1 MAKKD
6 SVEDQF
12 DQVFDVMPGAE
23 YDTEEIESVDMN
35 FGLGEEEP
43 EEEETEE
50 TEQPEAAEAEEEPV
64 VAEENTEE
72 TAEETA
78 EEEESEAEEP
88 VAEAEPE
95 PEPEPEPEVAPEP
108 EKKEHMVPKSRLDE
122 VLQKQKALQK
132 QVDDMKKATEP
143 SKNAPDPYNFDEKE
157 REYMNLVL
165 DGKEAD
171 AVKLRQEIR
180 IAEKAQLEFEMNEKM
195 QQTVQHN
202 AQATA
207 LQAAANELEANFPVF
222 DQNSAEYNEEFTQEV
237 IGLRDAFIMQGFD
250 AVDSLMKASNF
261 VIKTHDLAAP
271 EPATSTL
278 DAPTAPKARQPDE
291 VAKKRAEVS
300 KKLKA
305 AEAQPPEL
313 PGESSASRGEKA
325 IDVTTMSEDEFN
337 ALPAATIQRLRGDV
351 L

>member
-1 MAKKD
+1 MAKK
-6 SVEDQF
+6 ENPEEQF
-12 DQVFDVMPGAE
+12 DTVFDVMPGAE
-23 YDTEEIESVDMN
+23 RDTEEVAAVDMN
-35 FGLGEEEP
+35 FGLGEEPVQEEEEP
-43 EEEETEE
+43 EEEVVAETEE
-50 TEQPEAAEAEEEPV
+50 EPVAEVEEPEAEEESEEP
-64 VAEENTEE
+64 VAEVE
-72 TAEETA
+72 
-78 EEEESEAEEP
+78 EAEEP

-95 PEPEPEPEVAPEP
+95 PEPE
-108 EKKEHMVPKSRLDE
+108 KKDHMVPKSRLDE

-132 QVDDMKKATEP
+132 QLEDMKKAQQPAE
-143 SKNAPDPYNFDEKE
+143 NAPDPYDFDSKEK
-157 REYMNLVL
+157 EYMNLVL

-171 AVKLRQEIR
+171 AVRLRQEIR
-180 IAEKAQLEFEMNEKM
+180 TAEKASLQFEMTEQM

-222 DQNSAEYNEEFTQEV
+222 DQNSESYNESYTQEV

-250 AVDSLMKASNF
+250 AVDALSKAANF
-261 VIKTHDLAAP
+261 VLTTNNLVAP
-271 EPATSTL
+271 EPTTSTL
-278 DAPTAPKARQPDE
+278 DAPAAPKQKAVDE

-313 PGESSASRGEKA
+313 PGESSAARGEKA
-325 IDVTTMSEDEFN
+325 VDVSTMSEDEFN
-337 ALPAATIQRLRGDV
+337 ALPEATIKRLRGDI

>member
-1 MAKKD
+1 MAKK
-6 SVEDQF
+6 ETPEEQF
-12 DQVFDVMPGAE
+12 DTVFDVMPGAE
-23 YDTEEIESVDMN
+23 RDTEEVEAVDMN

-43 EEEETEE
+43 EPEEPETEE
-50 TEQPEAAEAEEEPV
+50 Q
-64 VAEENTEE
+64 
-72 TAEETA
+72 
-78 EEEESEAEEP
+78 EEP
-88 VAEAEPE
+88 VAEAEMPEEEQEEEEVVAEETEEPVAEVESE
-95 PEPEPEPEVAPEP
+95 PEPEPEP

-132 QVDDMKKATEP
+132 QLEDMKKAQEP
-143 SKNAPDPYNFDEKE
+143 PANAPAPYDFDSKE

-180 IAEKAQLEFEMNEKM
+180 NAEKAQLEFDMNEKM

-207 LQAAANELEANFPVF
+207 LQAAANELEAQFPVF
-222 DQNSAEYNEEFTQEV
+222 DQNSEAYNEGYTQEV
-237 IGLRDAFIMQGFD
+237 IGLRDAFIMQGYD
-250 AVDSLMKASNF
+250 AVDALTKAANF
-261 VIKTHDLAAP
+261 VIKTNDLAAP
-271 EPATSTL
+271 EPTSSTL
-278 DAPTAPKARQPDE
+278 DARTAPKQKPVDE

-305 AEAQPPEL
+305 AESQPPEL
-313 PGESSASRGEKA
+313 PGESSAARGERA
-325 IDVTTMSEDEFN
+325 VDVSTMSEDEFN
-337 ALPAATIQRLRGDV
+337 ALPDATIKRLRGDI

>member
-1 MAKKD
+1 MAKK
-6 SVEDQF
+6 ETPEEQF
-12 DQVFDVMPGAE
+12 DTVFDVMPGAE
-23 YDTEEIESVDMN
+23 RDTEEVPAVDMN
-35 FGLGEEEP
+35 FGLGEEPVQEEEEP
-43 EEEETEE
+43 EEEIAAETEE
-50 TEQPEAAEAEEEPV
+50 ESVAEVEEPEAEEEPEEP
-64 VAEENTEE
+64 VAEVEE
-72 TAEETA
+72 AA
-78 EEEESEAEEP
+78 EP

-95 PEPEPEPEVAPEP
+95 
-108 EKKEHMVPKSRLDE
+108 KKDHMVPKSRLDE

-132 QVDDMKKATEP
+132 QLEDMKKAQQPAE
-143 SKNAPDPYNFDEKE
+143 NAPDPYDFDSKEK
-157 REYMNLVL
+157 EYMNLVL

-171 AVKLRQEIR
+171 AVRLRQEIR
-180 IAEKAQLEFEMNEKM
+180 TAEKASLQFEMTEQM

-222 DQNSAEYNEEFTQEV
+222 DQNSESYNEDYTQEV

-250 AVDSLMKASNF
+250 AVDALSKAANF
-261 VIKTHDLAAP
+261 VLMTNNLVAP

-278 DAPTAPKARQPDE
+278 DAPAAPKQKTVDE

-313 PGESSASRGEKA
+313 PGESSAARGEKA
-325 IDVTTMSEDEFN
+325 VDVATMSEDEFN
-337 ALPAATIQRLRGDV
+337 ALPDATIKRLRGDI

>member
-1 MAKKD
+1 MAKK
-6 SVEDQF
+6 ETPEEQF
-12 DQVFDVMPGAE
+12 DTVFDVMPGAE
-23 YDTEEIESVDMN
+23 RDTEEVPAVDMN
-35 FGLGEEEP
+35 FGLGEEPVQEEEEP
-43 EEEETEE
+43 EEEIAAETEE
-50 TEQPEAAEAEEEPV
+50 EPVAEVEEPEAEEESEEP
-64 VAEENTEE
+64 VAEVEE
-72 TAEETA
+72 AA
-78 EEEESEAEEP
+78 EP

-95 PEPEPEPEVAPEP
+95 
-108 EKKEHMVPKSRLDE
+108 KKDHMVPKSRLDE

-132 QVDDMKKATEP
+132 QLEDMKKAQQPAE
-143 SKNAPDPYNFDEKE
+143 NAPDPYDFDSKEK
-157 REYMNLVL
+157 EYMNLVL

-171 AVKLRQEIR
+171 AVRLRQEIR
-180 IAEKAQLEFEMNEKM
+180 TAEKASLQFEMTEQM

-222 DQNSAEYNEEFTQEV
+222 DQNSELYNESYTQEV

-250 AVDSLMKASNF
+250 AVDALSKAANF
-261 VIKTHDLAAP
+261 VLMTNNLVAP

-278 DAPTAPKARQPDE
+278 DAPAAPKQKTVDE

-313 PGESSASRGEKA
+313 PGESSAARGEKA
-325 IDVTTMSEDEFN
+325 VDVATMSEDEFN
-337 ALPAATIQRLRGDV
+337 ALPDATIKRLRGDI

>member
-1 MAKKD
+1 MAK
-6 SVEDQF
+6 EETPNNQF
-12 DQVFDVMPGAE
+12 DEVFDVMPGADR
-23 YDTEEIESVDMN
+23 DTEEVESVDMN
-35 FGLGEEEP
+35 FGLGEEESEPAPEPEEPEETVAEEEEEPVAEAETPEEEP
-43 EEEETEE
+43 EEEE
-50 TEQPEAAEAEEEPV
+50 V
-64 VAEENTEE
+64 VAEET
-72 TAEETA
+72 
-78 EEEESEAEEP
+78 EEP

-95 PEPEPEPEVAPEP
+95 PEPEPEPE
-108 EKKEHMVPKSRLDE
+108 KKDHMVPKSRLDE

-132 QVDDMKKATEP
+132 QLEDMKKAQEP
-143 SKNAPDPYNFDEKE
+143 AENAPDPYDFDAKE

-180 IAEKAQLEFEMNEKM
+180 NAEKAQLEFDMSEKM

-207 LQAAANELEANFPVF
+207 LQAAANELEAQFPVF
-222 DQNSAEYNEEFTQEV
+222 DQNSATYNEDYTQEV
-237 IGLRDAFIMQGFD
+237 IGLRDAFIMQGYD
-250 AVDSLMKASNF
+250 AVDALTKAANF
-261 VIKTHDLAAP
+261 VIKTNDLAAP
-271 EPATSTL
+271 EPTNSTL
-278 DAPTAPKARQPDE
+278 DAPTAPKQKPVDE

-305 AEAQPPEL
+305 AESQPPEL

-325 IDVTTMSEDEFN
+325 VDVSTMSEDEFN
-337 ALPAATIQRLRGDV
+337 ALPDATIKRLRGDI

>member
-1 MAKKD
+1 MAKK
-6 SVEDQF
+6 ETPEEQF
-12 DQVFDVMPGAE
+12 DTVFDVMPGAE
-23 YDTEEIESVDMN
+23 RDTEEVEAVDMN

-43 EEEETEE
+43 EPEEPETEE
-50 TEQPEAAEAEEEPV
+50 QEEPVAEAETPEEQPEEEEV
-64 VAEENTEE
+64 VAEET
-72 TAEETA
+72 
-78 EEEESEAEEP
+78 EEP

-95 PEPEPEPEVAPEP
+95 PEPE
-108 EKKEHMVPKSRLDE
+108 KKDHMVPKSRLDE

-132 QVDDMKKATEP
+132 QLEDMKKAQEP
-143 SKNAPDPYNFDEKE
+143 PANAPDPYDFDSKE

-180 IAEKAQLEFEMNEKM
+180 NAEKAQLEFDMNEKM

-207 LQAAANELEANFPVF
+207 LQAAANELEAQFPVF
-222 DQNSAEYNEEFTQEV
+222 DQNSEAYNEGYTQEV
-237 IGLRDAFIMQGFD
+237 IGLRDAFIMQGYD
-250 AVDSLMKASNF
+250 AVDALTKAANF
-261 VIKTHDLAAP
+261 VIKTNDLAAP
-271 EPATSTL
+271 EPTSSTL
-278 DAPTAPKARQPDE
+278 DAPTAPKQKPVDE

-305 AEAQPPEL
+305 AESQPPEL
-313 PGESSASRGEKA
+313 PGESSAARGERA
-325 IDVTTMSEDEFN
+325 VDVSTMSEDEFN
-337 ALPAATIQRLRGDV
+337 ALPDATIKRLRGDI

>member
-1 MAKKD
+1 MAKEETPN
-6 SVEDQF
+6 SQF

-23 YDTEEIESVDMN
+23 RDTEEVEAVDMN

-43 EEEETEE
+43 EVEE
-50 TEQPEAAEAEEEPV
+50 PVAEAEEEPV
-64 VAEENTEE
+64 AEAETPEEEPEEEEVVAEET
-72 TAEETA
+72 
-78 EEEESEAEEP
+78 EEP

-95 PEPEPEPEVAPEP
+95 PEPEPEPE
-108 EKKEHMVPKSRLDE
+108 KKDHMVPKSRLDE

-132 QVDDMKKATEP
+132 QLEDMKKAQEP
-143 SKNAPDPYNFDEKE
+143 PANAPDPYDFDSKE

-180 IAEKAQLEFEMNEKM
+180 NAEKAQLEFDMSEKM

-207 LQAAANELEANFPVF
+207 LQVAANELEAQFPVF
-222 DQNSAEYNEEFTQEV
+222 DQSSESYNEDYTQEV
-237 IGLRDAFIMQGFD
+237 IGLRDAFIMQGYD
-250 AVDSLMKASNF
+250 AVDALTKAANF
-261 VIKTHDLAAP
+261 VIKTNDLAAP
-271 EPATSTL
+271 ELTNSTL
-278 DAPTAPKARQPDE
+278 DARTAPKQRVVDE

-300 KKLKA
+300 KKLQA
-305 AEAQPPEL
+305 AESQPPEL

-325 IDVTTMSEDEFN
+325 VDVSTMSEDEFN
-337 ALPAATIQRLRGDV
+337 ALPDATIKRLRGDI

>member
-1 MAKKD
+1 MAKK
-6 SVEDQF
+6 ENPEEQF
-12 DQVFDVMPGAE
+12 DTVFDVMPGAE
-23 YDTEEIESVDMN
+23 RDTEEVAAVDMN
-35 FGLGEEEP
+35 FGLGEEPVQEEEEP
-43 EEEETEE
+43 EEEVAAETEE
-50 TEQPEAAEAEEEPV
+50 EPVAEVEEPEAEEEPEEP
-64 VAEENTEE
+64 VAEVE
-72 TAEETA
+72 
-78 EEEESEAEEP
+78 EAEEP

-95 PEPEPEPEVAPEP
+95 PEPE
-108 EKKEHMVPKSRLDE
+108 KKDHMVPKSRLDE

-132 QVDDMKKATEP
+132 QLEDMKKAQQPAE
-143 SKNAPDPYNFDEKE
+143 NAPDPYDFDSKEK
-157 REYMNLVL
+157 EYMNLVL

-171 AVKLRQEIR
+171 AVRLRQEIR
-180 IAEKAQLEFEMNEKM
+180 TAEKASLQFEMTEQM
-195 QQTVQHN
+195 QQTGQHN

-222 DQNSAEYNEEFTQEV
+222 DQNSESYNESYTQEV

-250 AVDSLMKASNF
+250 AVDALSKAANF
-261 VIKTHDLAAP
+261 VLTTNNLVAP

-278 DAPTAPKARQPDE
+278 DAPAAPKQKAVDE

-313 PGESSASRGEKA
+313 PGESSAARGEKA
-325 IDVTTMSEDEFN
+325 VDVSTMSEDEFN
-337 ALPAATIQRLRGDV
+337 ALPDATIKRLRGDI

>member
-1 MAKKD
+1 MAKK
-6 SVEDQF
+6 ENPEEQF
-12 DQVFDVMPGAE
+12 DTVFDVMPGAE
-23 YDTEEIESVDMN
+23 RDTEEVAAVDMN
-35 FGLGEEEP
+35 FGLGEEPVQEEEEP
-43 EEEETEE
+43 EEEVAAETEE
-50 TEQPEAAEAEEEPV
+50 EPVAEVEEPEAEEEPEEP
-64 VAEENTEE
+64 VAEVE
-72 TAEETA
+72 
-78 EEEESEAEEP
+78 EAEEP

-95 PEPEPEPEVAPEP
+95 PEPE
-108 EKKEHMVPKSRLDE
+108 KKDHMVPKSRLDE

-132 QVDDMKKATEP
+132 QLEDMKKAQQPAE
-143 SKNAPDPYNFDEKE
+143 NAPDPYDFDSKEK
-157 REYMNLVL
+157 EYMNLVL

-171 AVKLRQEIR
+171 AVRLRQEIR
-180 IAEKAQLEFEMNEKM
+180 TAEKASLQFEMTEQM

-222 DQNSAEYNEEFTQEV
+222 DQNSESYNESYTQEV

-250 AVDSLMKASNF
+250 AVDALSKAANF
-261 VIKTHDLAAP
+261 VLTTNNLVAP

-278 DAPTAPKARQPDE
+278 DAPAAPKQKAVDE

-313 PGESSASRGEKA
+313 PGESSAARGEKA
-325 IDVTTMSEDEFN
+325 VDVSTMSEDEFN
-337 ALPAATIQRLRGDV
+337 ALPDATIKRLRGDI

>member
-1 MAKKD
+1 MAKK
-6 SVEDQF
+6 ETPEEQF
-12 DQVFDVMPGAE
+12 DTVFDVMPGAE
-23 YDTEEIESVDMN
+23 RDTEEVPAVDMN
-35 FGLGEEEP
+35 FGLGEEPVQEEEEP
-43 EEEETEE
+43 EEEIAAETEE
-50 TEQPEAAEAEEEPV
+50 EPVAEVEEPEAEEESEEP
-64 VAEENTEE
+64 VAEVEE
-72 TAEETA
+72 AA
-78 EEEESEAEEP
+78 EP

-95 PEPEPEPEVAPEP
+95 
-108 EKKEHMVPKSRLDE
+108 KKDHMVPKSRLDE

-132 QVDDMKKATEP
+132 QLEDMKKAQQPAE
-143 SKNAPDPYNFDEKE
+143 NAPDPYDFDSKEK
-157 REYMNLVL
+157 EYMNLVL

-171 AVKLRQEIR
+171 AVRLRQEIR
-180 IAEKAQLEFEMNEKM
+180 TAEKASLQFEMTEQM

-222 DQNSAEYNEEFTQEV
+222 DQNSESYNEDYTQEV

-250 AVDSLMKASNF
+250 AVDALSKAANF
-261 VIKTHDLAAP
+261 VLMTNNLVAP

-278 DAPTAPKARQPDE
+278 DAPAAPKQKTVDE

-313 PGESSASRGEKA
+313 PGESSAARGEKA
-325 IDVTTMSEDEFN
+325 VDVATMSEDEFN
-337 ALPAATIQRLRGDV
+337 ALPDATIKRLRGDI

>member
-1 MAKKD
+1 MAKK
-6 SVEDQF
+6 ETPEEQF
-12 DQVFDVMPGAE
+12 DTVFDVMPGAE
-23 YDTEEIESVDMN
+23 RDTEEVAAVDMN
-35 FGLGEEEP
+35 FGLGEEPVQEEEEP
-43 EEEETEE
+43 EEEVAAETEE
-50 TEQPEAAEAEEEPV
+50 EPVAEVEEPEAEEESEEP
-64 VAEENTEE
+64 VAEVE
-72 TAEETA
+72 
-78 EEEESEAEEP
+78 EAEEP

-95 PEPEPEPEVAPEP
+95 PEPE
-108 EKKEHMVPKSRLDE
+108 KKDHMVPKSRLDE

-132 QVDDMKKATEP
+132 QLEDMKKAQQPAE
-143 SKNAPDPYNFDEKE
+143 NAPDPYDFDSKEK
-157 REYMNLVL
+157 EYMNLVL

-171 AVKLRQEIR
+171 AVRLRQEIR
-180 IAEKAQLEFEMNEKM
+180 TAEKASLQFEMTEQM

-222 DQNSAEYNEEFTQEV
+222 DQNSESYNESYTQEV

-250 AVDSLMKASNF
+250 AVDALSKAANF
-261 VIKTHDLAAP
+261 VLTTNNLVAP
-271 EPATSTL
+271 EPTTSTL
-278 DAPTAPKARQPDE
+278 DAPAAPKQKAVDE

-313 PGESSASRGEKA
+313 PGESSAARGEKA
-325 IDVTTMSEDEFN
+325 VDVSTMSEDEFN
-337 ALPAATIQRLRGDV
+337 ALPEATIKRLRGDI